1 MATLYRVDG
10 TVLEIKPAD
19 PKRKKFT
26 LTEAQ
31 TIVGGYIQ
39 TLSGRTRRKSFTVLC
54 DEDGQSKGLP
64 YNHKFHEDY
73 SWALVGDVLVM
84 AKGEF

>member
-10 TVLEIKPAD
+10 TVLEIKPTAN
-19 PKRKKFT
+19 RKKFT

-39 TLSGRTRRKSFTVLC
+39 ALSGRTRRKSFTVLC
-54 DEDGQSKGLP
+54 DEDGQSKGLH